1 MVTYPESIEELDFNG
16 LAIWQKPNVLNHT
29 CGIVVEHERT
39 REGEE

>member
-29 CGIVVEHERT
+29 CGIVVEHEGT
-39 REGEE
+39 CEGEE